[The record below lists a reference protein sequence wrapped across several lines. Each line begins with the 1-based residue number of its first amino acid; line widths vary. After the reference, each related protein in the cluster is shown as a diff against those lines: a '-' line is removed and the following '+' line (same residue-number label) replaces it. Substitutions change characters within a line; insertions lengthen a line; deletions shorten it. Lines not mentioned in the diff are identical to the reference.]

1 MDGAF
6 RAWTPRPENR
16 AELRGVSRARRLL
29 WRRGMRFEFE
39 HLGTTTPFELS
50 DGQHLLG
57 GGSEDHVRLD
67 GLPPRLLTLRIEAQ
81 RLMVEAARTF
91 SVNGVLAPPGVA
103 RLVLPGEELGLPEE
117 MCLRVL
123 QEAPAERGVGTVAV
137 LKGLLTGAEEPGP
150 SRAATLTCLTG
161 LDVGRTHAL
170 ADACTE
176 LGRGSEAGF
185 RLRDRAVS
193 RLHARIHPGEGGLFT
208 LEDLGSPNGVF
219 LNGQRVTGRAPL
231 ADGDVIE
238 LGRSLLRFQAPVE
251 EPPPPP
257 APPPPSEPAADAPQ
271 APGDAEPATT
281 TEAAAQ
287 APAGE
292 AAPNPQ
298 PPLKKSRGEWWLIGL
313 AALAALAGLVVTYAL
328 AGSG

>member
-1 MDGAF
+1 
-6 RAWTPRPENR
+6 
-16 AELRGVSRARRLL
+16 
-29 WRRGMRFEFE
+29 MRFEFE

-57 GGSEDHVRLD
+57 GGSEDHIRLD

-81 RLMVEAARTF
+81 RLMAEAARTF
-91 SVNGVLAPPGVA
+91 SVNGVLVPPGVS
-103 RLVLPGEELGLPEE
+103 RLVMPGEVLGLPEE

-123 QEAPAERGVGTVAV
+123 REAAAERGVGTVAV

-170 ADACTE
+170 AETCTE
-176 LGRGSEAGF
+176 LGRGSEVAL

-193 RLHARIHPGEGGLFT
+193 RTHARILHGEVGFT
-208 LEDLGSPNGVF
+208 LEDLDSPNGVF
-219 LNGQRVTGRAPL
+219 INGQRVQGRAPL

-257 APPPPSEPAADAPQ
+257 ALPPEAVLSPVADVEQ
-271 APGDAEPATT
+271 APGAPAPATPAE
-281 TEAAAQ
+281 TEAQALPGTDAAAQ
-287 APAGE
+287 
-292 AAPNPQ
+292 NPPQ
-298 PPLKKSRGEWWLIGL
+298 RKARGEWWLIGL
-313 AALAALAGLVVTYAL
+313 GALAALSGLVVTYAL

>member
-1 MDGAF
+1 
-6 RAWTPRPENR
+6 
-16 AELRGVSRARRLL
+16 
-29 WRRGMRFEFE
+29 MRFEFE

-57 GGSEDHVRLD
+57 GGSEDHIRLD

-81 RLMVEAARTF
+81 RLMAEAARTF
-91 SVNGVLAPPGVA
+91 SVNGVLVPPGVS
-103 RLVLPGEELGLPEE
+103 RLVMPGEVLGLPEE

-123 QEAPAERGVGTVAV
+123 REAAAERGVGTVAV

-170 ADACTE
+170 AEACTE
-176 LGRGSEAGF
+176 LGRGSEVAL

-193 RLHARIHPGEGGLFT
+193 RTHARILHGEGGFT
-208 LEDLGSPNGVF
+208 LEDLDSPNGVF
-219 LNGQRVTGRAPL
+219 INGQRVQGRAPL

-251 EPPPPP
+251 EPPPPS
-257 APPPPSEPAADAPQ
+257 APPPETVPSPVANVEQ
-271 APGDAEPATT
+271 APGAPAPATAAESEAQALPGT
-281 TEAAAQ
+281 DAAAQ
-287 APAGE
+287 
-292 AAPNPQ
+292 NP
-298 PPLKKSRGEWWLIGL
+298 PPRKARGEWWLIGL
-313 AALAALAGLVVTYAL
+313 GALAALAGLVVTYAL

>member
-1 MDGAF
+1 
-6 RAWTPRPENR
+6 
-16 AELRGVSRARRLL
+16 
-29 WRRGMRFEFE
+29 MRFEFE
-39 HLGTTTPFELS
+39 HLGTTTPFELF

-57 GGSEDHVRLD
+57 GGTEDHIRLE

-81 RLMVEAARTF
+81 RLMVEASRTF
-91 SVNGVLAPPGVA
+91 SVNGVLAPPGIS
-103 RLVLPGEELGLPEE
+103 RLVLPGEVLGLPEE

-123 QEAPAERGVGTVAV
+123 REAVAERGVGTVAV

-170 ADACTE
+170 AEACTE
-176 LGRGSEAGF
+176 LGRGSEVAL

-193 RLHARIHPGEGGLFT
+193 RTHARVLHGDEGFT

-219 LNGQRVTGRAPL
+219 INGQRVKGRMPL

-238 LGRSLLRFQAPVE
+238 MGRTLLRFQAPVE

-257 APPPPSEPAADAPQ
+257 APAPSPELVPSANTEQTSGAAIPDSATGTATEAQASPGTDATATTPPP
-271 APGDAEPATT
+271 
-281 TEAAAQ
+281 
-287 APAGE
+287 
-292 AAPNPQ
+292 
-298 PPLKKSRGEWWLIGL
+298 KKARGEWWLIGL
-313 AALAALAGLVVTYAL
+313 GALAALAGLVVTYAL
-328 AGSG
+328 AGSS

>member
-1 MDGAF
+1 MDGL
-6 RAWTPRPENR
+6 RPPWTPPSGNPAEPEGDTR
-16 AELRGVSRARRLL
+16 VRRLL
-29 WRRGMRFEFE
+29 QRRAMRFEFE

-57 GGSEDHVRLD
+57 GGAEDHVRLE
-67 GLPPRLLTLRIEAQ
+67 GLPPRLLTLRIDAQ

-91 SVNGVLAPPGVA
+91 SVNGVLAPPGVS
-103 RLVLPGEELGLPEE
+103 RLVLPGEVLGLPEE
-117 MCLRVL
+117 MRLRVL
-123 QEAPAERGVGTVAV
+123 QEAAAERGVGTVAV

-170 ADACTE
+170 AETCTE
-176 LGRGSEAGF
+176 LGRGSEATL

-193 RLHARIHPGEGGLFT
+193 RAHARILHGEGGFI
-208 LEDLGSPNGVF
+208 LEDLDSPNGVF
-219 LNGQRVTGRAPL
+219 INGQRVRERTPL

-257 APPPPSEPAADAPQ
+257 PEPEAGPASVAD
-271 APGDAEPATT
+271 
-281 TEAAAQ
+281 AAQ
-287 APAGE
+287 APGTE
-292 AAPNPQ
+292 ARTEAQAPSGTDGAVVA
-298 PPLKKSRGEWWLIGL
+298 PPPRKARGEWWLIGL
-313 AALAALAGLVVTYAL
+313 GALAALAGLVVTYAL

>member
-1 MDGAF
+1 
-6 RAWTPRPENR
+6 
-16 AELRGVSRARRLL
+16 
-29 WRRGMRFEFE
+29 MRFEFE

-50 DGQHLLG
+50 EGQHLLG
-57 GGSEDHVRLD
+57 GGSEDHIRLD

-91 SVNGVLAPPGVA
+91 SVNGVLAPPGVS
-103 RLVLPGEELGLPEE
+103 RLVMPGEVLGLPEE

-123 QEAPAERGVGTVAV
+123 RENVAERGVGTVAV

-170 ADACTE
+170 AEARTE
-176 LGRGSEAGF
+176 LGRGSEVTL

-193 RLHARIHPGEGGLFT
+193 RTHARILHGEVGFT
-208 LEDLGSPNGVF
+208 LEDLDSPNGVF
-219 LNGQRVTGRAPL
+219 INGQRVQGRAPL

-257 APPPPSEPAADAPQ
+257 APPPEAVPAPVEQ
-271 APGDAEPATT
+271 APGEAPAPATAT
-281 TEAAAQ
+281 TPEVQ
-287 APAGE
+287 APPGTDGV
-292 AAPNPQ
+292 AAS
-298 PPLKKSRGEWWLIGL
+298 PPPRKARGEWWLIGL
-313 AALAALAGLVVTYAL
+313 GALAALAGLVVTYAL